1 MLPYN
6 NDIAS
11 KSLYSLFS
19 LMYSIMLKKYKSV
32 SLLWELKSL
41 LDNFAKSGDNVLAFN
56 VGNGIFIL
64 NSLLSLF
71 ALLYIVLKN
80 KEMRN

>member
-1 MLPYN
+1 MLLYN
-6 NDIAS
+6 NDITS

-41 LDNFAKSGDNVLAFN
+41 FDNFAKSGDNVLAFKA
-56 VGNGIFIL
+56 GNGMSIL
-64 NSLLSLF
+64 NKLSSLI
-71 ALLYIVLKN
+71 ALL
-80 KEMRN
+80 